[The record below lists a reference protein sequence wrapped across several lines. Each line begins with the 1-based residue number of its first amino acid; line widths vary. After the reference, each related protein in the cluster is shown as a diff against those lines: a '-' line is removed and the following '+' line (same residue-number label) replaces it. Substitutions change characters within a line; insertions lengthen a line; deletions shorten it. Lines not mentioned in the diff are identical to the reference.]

1 MENLELAPE
10 FADEFTAEPTTLD
23 HVADAFDIISSEAIS
38 VLGFCPY
45 TVEDVRSWLTPP
57 EGGQDVQL
65 LVRDR
70 ADGAPRQ
77 WWSVLRDPGG
87 EIVYNLV
94 RTHPALAVTTGD
106 QLAAAA
112 YEAMLTWTQS
122 ECLSDHGEALVQT
135 GAAHGNDA
143 ATRRIQ
149 EAGFTYART
158 LWSMSGAVADA
169 PPHQLAETAP
179 TMSIVASQDTVT
191 MHRILDEAF
200 VDHWGYEQLGFDDW
214 LAIEEAMAGHDPT
227 LWRFVELDG
236 VAVAAMIMSR
246 RLDEHDSLYV
256 QEIATLAPHRRRGIG
271 GALLA
276 HAVDV
281 ARAEGFS
288 KVDLHVDSTNS
299 YDAPALYRRAGLDVR
314 YAWDAFTQKLGYR

>member
-1 MENLELAPE
+1 MENLALAPK
-10 FADEFTAEPTTLD
+10 FADEFTAEPATPD
-23 HVADAFDIISSEAIS
+23 HVADAFDIISAEALS

-70 ADGAPRQ
+70 VHGAPRQ
-77 WWSVLRDPGG
+77 WWGAFRDPGA
-87 EIVYNLV
+87 EIVYTLV
-94 RTHPALAVTTGD
+94 RTHPALTETTGD
-106 QLAAAA
+106 LLAAAA
-112 YEAMLTWTQS
+112 YEAMLSWTRS
-122 ECLSDHGEALVQT
+122 ECPSDHGETLVQT

-169 PPHQLAETAP
+169 PPHQPAEPAP
-179 TMSIVASQDTVT
+179 NLSIVASQDTAT

-200 VDHWGYEQLGFDDW
+200 VDHWGYEQLGFADW
-214 LAIEEAMAGHDPT
+214 MAIEKSLAGHDPT
-227 LWRFVELDG
+227 LWRFAELDG
-236 VAVAAMIMSR
+236 VAVAAMIMNR
-246 RLDEHDSLYV
+246 RLAEHDSLYV
-256 QEIATLAPHRRRGIG
+256 QELATLASHRRRGIG
-271 GALLA
+271 SALLA

-314 YAWDAFTQKLGYR
+314 YAWDAFTQKLAS